1 MKPSVAIAPMLAL
14 ANTIA
19 KEPLAGKY
27 MKTVNFFEQ
36 KLLNK
41 YDTSG
46 PRYTSYPTALEFSD
60 KFSNDRLEQAAKFSF
75 SKELSLYIHIP
86 FCHSLCY
93 YCGCNKIVTRHINK
107 ADIYLDFL
115 EKEIIKRSSIFGSRP
130 IRQLH
135 LGGGTPSFLN
145 HKQLSRL
152 VNVLRQYFCFST
164 NIEMSIEVDP
174 REIELE
180 LADHLASI
188 GFNRLSIGVQDTN
201 LKVQK
206 AINRPQSTEFI
217 KQFIARAKQVGF
229 SSINIDLIYGL
240 PHQTLETFSQ
250 TLTEV
255 ISELDADRISLF
267 SYAHMPQVF
276 AAQRKI
282 RDEWLPNSDN
292 KFVLMKLAIET
303 LCRHGYEFIG
313 MDHFAKP
320 TDELAKAQNNG
331 QLHRNF
337 QGYTTKGD
345 CDLLGLGVSAIS
357 TVGDVYSQ
365 NVKTLKDYYQQ
376 IDSQGDA
383 VVKGKSL
390 SRDDQIRRMVISQ
403 LMCNLFLDKAA
414 VEQKFKINFEDYFKD
429 DLLSLSPF
437 IKDGLLTNT
446 TQNISVSPRARLLI
460 RNICMS
466 FDAYLK
472 NHLNQ
477 QRFSRVI

>member
-1 MKPSVAIAPMLAL
+1 
-14 ANTIA
+14 
-19 KEPLAGKY
+19 

-60 KFSNDRLEQAAKFSF
+60 NFSNDELIRAGQS
-75 SKELSLYIHIP
+75 SSTKELSLYLHIP

-93 YCGCNKIVTRHINK
+93 YCGCNKIVTRHTAK
-107 ADIYLDFL
+107 ADIYLDYL
-115 EKEIIKRSSIFGSRP
+115 EKEILTRAETFGTRP

-135 LGGGTPSFLN
+135 LGGGTPSFLS
-145 HKQLSRL
+145 HAQLSRL
-152 VNVLRQYFCFST
+152 IATLRNNFSFAKD
-164 NIEMSIEVDP
+164 IEMSIEVDP

-201 LKVQK
+201 QKVQK

-217 KQFIARAKQVGF
+217 QSLIKRAKLVGF
-229 SSINIDLIYGL
+229 TSVNIDLIYGL
-240 PHQTLETFSQ
+240 PHQTKETFIQ
-250 TLTEV
+250 TLDEV
-255 ISELDADRISLF
+255 INKLNADRISLF
-267 SYAHMPQVF
+267 SYAHMPKVF

-282 RDEWLPNSDN
+282 RDEWMPSTDD
-292 KFVLMKLAIET
+292 KFALMKLAIET
-303 LCRHGYEFIG
+303 LSANGYEFIG

-320 TDELAKAQNNG
+320 TDELAKAQQNAE
-331 QLHRNF
+331 LHRNF

-357 TVGDVYSQ
+357 SVDDVYSQ

-376 IDSQGDA
+376 IDNQGHA
-383 VVKGKSL
+383 VVKGRRL
-390 SRDDQIRRMVISQ
+390 SQDDKIRRLVINQ
-403 LMCNLFLDKAA
+403 LMCNLYLDKKS
-414 VEQKFKINFEDYFKD
+414 VEQEFKINFEQYFAD
-429 DLLSLSPF
+429 DIRSLSPF
-437 IKDGLLTNT
+437 INDGLLKNT
-446 TQNISVSPRARLLI
+446 AENINVSPRARLLI

>member
-1 MKPSVAIAPMLAL
+1 
-14 ANTIA
+14 
-19 KEPLAGKY
+19 

-60 KFSNDRLEQAAKFSF
+60 NFSNDELIRAGQS
-75 SKELSLYIHIP
+75 SSTKELSLYLHIP

-93 YCGCNKIVTRHINK
+93 YCGCNKIVTRHTAK
-107 ADIYLDFL
+107 ADIYLDNL
-115 EKEIIKRSSIFGSRP
+115 EKEILSRAQTFGTRS

-135 LGGGTPSFLN
+135 LGGGTPSFLS
-145 HKQLSRL
+145 HAQLSRL
-152 VNVLRQYFCFST
+152 IANLRNNFSFAKD
-164 NIEMSIEVDP
+164 IEMSIEVDP

-201 LKVQK
+201 QKVQK

-217 KQFIARAKQVGF
+217 QSLIKRAKLVGF
-229 SSINIDLIYGL
+229 TSVNIDLIYGL
-240 PHQTLETFSQ
+240 PHQTKETFSQ
-250 TLTEV
+250 TLDDV
-255 ISELDADRISLF
+255 INKLNADRISLF
-267 SYAHMPQVF
+267 SYAHMPKVF

-282 RDEWLPNSDN
+282 RDEWMPSTDD
-292 KFVLMKLAIET
+292 KFALMKLAIET
-303 LCRHGYEFIG
+303 LSANGYEFIG

-320 TDELAKAQNNG
+320 TDELAKAQQNAE
-331 QLHRNF
+331 LHRNF

-357 TVGDVYSQ
+357 SVDDVYSQ

-376 IDSQGDA
+376 IDNQGHA
-383 VVKGKSL
+383 VVKGRRL
-390 SRDDQIRRMVISQ
+390 SQDDKIRRLVINQ
-403 LMCNLFLDKAA
+403 LMCNLYLDKKS
-414 VEQKFKINFEDYFKD
+414 VEQEFKINFEQYFAD
-429 DLLSLSPF
+429 DIRSLSPF
-437 IKDGLLTNT
+437 INDGLLKNT
-446 TQNISVSPRARLLI
+446 AENINVSPRARLLI